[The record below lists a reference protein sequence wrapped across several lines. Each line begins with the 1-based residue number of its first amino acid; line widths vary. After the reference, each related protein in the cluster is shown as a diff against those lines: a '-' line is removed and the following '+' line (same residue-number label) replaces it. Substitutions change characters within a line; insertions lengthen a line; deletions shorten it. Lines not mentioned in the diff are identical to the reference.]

1 MTPDRRRELAAIARD
16 IASTVLASVSLSD
29 IRDHEMSDE
38 GLTDRERE
46 IIHRLV
52 TRSDPTLLVSP
63 FTLGET
69 DDE

>member
-1 MTPDRRRELAAIARD
+1 MTPIRRRELAAIAND

-29 IRDHEMSDE
+29 IRDHEMSD
-38 GLTDRERE
+38 GDLTDRERE

-52 TRSDPTLLVSP
+52 TRSTPTQLMSP

-69 DDE
+69 DVE